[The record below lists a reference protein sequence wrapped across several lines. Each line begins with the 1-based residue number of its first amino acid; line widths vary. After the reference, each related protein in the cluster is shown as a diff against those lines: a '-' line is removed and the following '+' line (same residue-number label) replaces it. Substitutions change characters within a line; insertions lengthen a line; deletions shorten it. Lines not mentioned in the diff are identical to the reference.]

1 MVKAGKWGG
10 GAECVCV
17 PSNGEG
23 GCGCMCVWPQKLFV
37 KWTLFRIHIIQS
49 QSLKYSLA
57 SFEEGRGQSSSWK
70 TEMATATSRVRE
82 NGRRNHVSAWTS
94 ISHLKRVS

>member
-10 GAECVCV
+10 ECVCV

-57 SFEEGRGQSSSWK
+57 SFEEGRGQSFVLLEDGDGDGDKPGAGKWPP
-70 TEMATATSRVRE
+70 ESRVCLDE
-82 NGRRNHVSAWTS
+82 YFPPEAS
-94 ISHLKRVS
+94 